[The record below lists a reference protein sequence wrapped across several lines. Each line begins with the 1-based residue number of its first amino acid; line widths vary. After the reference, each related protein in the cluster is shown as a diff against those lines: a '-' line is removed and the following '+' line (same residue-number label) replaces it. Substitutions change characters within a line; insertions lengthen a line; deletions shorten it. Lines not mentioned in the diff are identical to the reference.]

1 MKQFLIDLFN
11 TLGMG
16 INGNV
21 NNINLTKASG
31 YFPNYDFETRTVSD
45 ELTCVVIRNNTTGGS
60 FEIVYKTNEN
70 GRILD
75 MDIND

>member
-45 ELTCVVIRNNTTGGS
+45 ELTCVVIRNNTTG
-60 FEIVYKTNEN
+60 
-70 GRILD
+70 
-75 MDIND
+75 